1 MSLTGPQVKWI
12 TLLSDNRLYK
22 EAVEYVERL
31 REMPENSQLNGLM
44 SYARDYDEL
53 SKFVKHQE
61 SKDTSSVNEKFYRG
75 ISGALRG
82 LKVRIKECNLIP
94 EDLSKKESRQLSK
107 EIEGRLA
114 FEYIRHLVAAALLKN
129 AEQAAQGGRR

>member
-12 TLLSDNRLYK
+12 TLLSDNQLYT
-22 EAVEYVERL
+22 EAKEYVERL
-31 REMPENSQLNGLM
+31 REMPENSQLNGLL

-61 SKDTSSVNEKFYRG
+61 SKDTSLSNKQFYKDIAG
-75 ISGALRG
+75 VLRG
-82 LKVRIKECNLIP
+82 LKGRIGEYNLLP
-94 EDLSKKESRQLSK
+94 GDMSKKESRELSK
-107 EIEGRLA
+107 EIEGSLA

-129 AEQAAQGGRR
+129 AERAAQGGRR